1 MKRWLIFVFT
11 FLIVLNQASTWTVVY
26 ATSNITTSCGDGQ
39 YSVDRITGENAFTNL
54 ACYPENQFTQA
65 LDRMNTEAATVPNV
79 VVRHNASNSPMN
91 VVAADRAMAYSQN
104 DTYLNSTTINI
115 YDDKALSDPYT
126 YINQSNPL
134 YYYSTHIKTKAADV
148 PVTPS
153 DLSAFVEINGAKGYI
168 NLNGIDIVPLIYV
181 ENGWLISFF
190 TRTLDT
196 YTENKI
202 RAHVTTFTVLDVT
215 SNTIAG
221 SKTYRELRIRVDTA
235 TSYFTRTVGI
245 APGWLGIGTYY
256 SADGIHFFTDMD
268 LKQPVYNGSEIGRY
282 YPYYSYLNL
291 RSKTNYTDQ
300 DLQTYFNYLFTVNA
314 FDPATSV
321 MNQNAAVFINAQN
334 TYGMNAL
341 IIYAMAAHE
350 SDWGR
355 SSYAVNRFN
364 LFGYA
369 AYDSN
374 PNGATYFDS
383 VEHCVTEQMGI
394 NLRYYLDYS
403 NFNSTINNSL
413 FYASNIGNK
422 GAGINTRYASDPWWS
437 VKINE
442 ISYRIDRYLGF
453 KDLNNYQ
460 IAILEPSVSNVVYGD
475 SNLTS
480 NLYSINNRAMNYPL
494 TIIAQKSNTLY
505 TQTTNPLNAG
515 VPITSSTAGLV
526 IYNWN
531 TNLGYVNTNQVYLA
545 NTPITPPTIISD
557 NDTLLTY
564 ITDMDWVG
572 TQVYIKGW
580 AALKNTNMELGLVTH
595 KIVAIN
601 MDDPSLEYPYDM
613 SIATGNYA
621 LNLGN
626 GLDYTNA
633 WFDGTFDVTT
643 LPAGEYRFEVRT
655 SSGSTSGIETLM
667 NTTVSA
673 PRLEL
678 LENDTYLYRFSFNN
692 AKAMRY
698 ELSKTLGLVVE
709 NQTPLLPTRF
719 NSMGYFT
726 NIVISETVDG
736 KDLLDITGLAF
747 MQNVSTGSNDSV
759 SHQLLLIGND
769 GIQHI
774 YPLETSSGIYD
785 VSNGGFN
792 YSHAWFYGNEIDI
805 SDLPDSFY
813 NIYVIT
819 STSLYKDTVE
829 VRDILIKGERP
840 FATSDKTYTF
850 IPNLNVRRRYSLR
863 IDRKPIITTTVSELS
878 VTLNTP
884 YTGQILASDP
894 DGANLIFSITTMP
907 TNGTLELNHLDGT
920 YTYTPATNYIGEDSF
935 VVVVNNGISESNP
948 YSFSVLI
955 STTP

>member
-1 MKRWLIFVFT
+1 MKRWLVFVLT
-11 FLIVLNQASTWTVVY
+11 FFIVLNQASTWTVVY

-153 DLSAFVEINGAKGYI
+153 DLSAYVEINGAKGYI

-202 RAHVTTFTVLDVT
+202 RAHVTTYTVSDTTNMTL
-215 SNTIAG
+215 NG
-221 SKTYRELRIRVDTA
+221 SKTYRELKVRVDTA
-235 TSYFTRTVGI
+235 TSFFTRTVGI
-245 APGWLGIGTYY
+245 APAWLGIGTYY
-256 SADGIHFFTDMD
+256 SADGIHFFSDMG
-268 LKQPVYNGSEIGRY
+268 LKTPIYNGDKIGRFY
-282 YPYYSYLNL
+282 SYYSYLNL

-321 MNQNAAVFINAQN
+321 MNQNASVFINAQH

-355 SSYAVNRFN
+355 SSFAVNRFN

-394 NLRYYLDYS
+394 NLRYYLDYN

-460 IAILEPSVSNVVYGD
+460 IAILEPSVSNMIYGD

-480 NLYSINNRAMNYPL
+480 NLYSINARAMNYPL

-526 IYNWN
+526 VYNWN
-531 TNLGYVNTNQVYLA
+531 TNLGYVNANQVYLA
-545 NTPITPPTIISD
+545 NTPISPPTIISD
-557 NDTLLTY
+557 TDTLLTY
-564 ITDMDWVG
+564 ITDMNWVG
-572 TQVYIKGW
+572 SSVYVKGW
-580 AALKNTNMELGLVTH
+580 AALKNTNMALGLVSH

-601 MDDPSLEYPYDM
+601 MDEPTLEYTFDM
-613 SIATGNYA
+613 SIANGNYP

-633 WFDGTFDVTT
+633 WFDGTFDVSS
-643 LPAGEYRFEVRT
+643 LPMGEYRFEVRT
-655 SSGSTSGIETLM
+655 SSGDTHGVETLM

-678 LENDTYLYRFSFNN
+678 YENESYLYRFTFNN

-698 ELSKTLGLVVE
+698 ELSKTLGLSVE

-726 NIVISETVDG
+726 NIGVSETAEG
-736 KDLLDITGLAF
+736 NDLLTITGLAF
-747 MQNVSTGSNDSV
+747 IQNASTGANDNV
-759 SHQLLLIGND
+759 THQLLLLSND
-769 GIQHI
+769 GVQHI
-774 YPLETSSGIYD
+774 YPLDTSNGVYD
-785 VSNGGFN
+785 VSNGGFD
-792 YSHAWFYGNEIDI
+792 YTHAWFYGNDIDI
-805 SDLPDSFY
+805 SGLSDGSY
-813 NIYVIT
+813 RIYVIT
-819 STSLYKDTVE
+819 KTALYQDTVE
-829 VRDILIKGERP
+829 IRDILLKGERP
-840 FATSDKTYTF
+840 FSSSDKTYTF
-850 IPNLNVRRRYSLR
+850 IPNLNVRRRYSIR
-863 IDRKPIITTTVSELS
+863 IDRKPVITSTETNINTTI
-878 VTLNTP
+878 NTP
-884 YTGQILASDP
+884 FTGQIQATDP
-894 DGANLIFSITTMP
+894 DGAELIYSIAVMP
-907 TNGTLELNHLDGT
+907 LHGNLELNHLDGT
-920 YTYTPATNYIGEDSF
+920 FIYTPATDYVGEDSF
-935 VVVVNNGISESNP
+935 TMIANNGISDSNP
-948 YSFSVLI
+948 LVYNI
-955 STTP
+955 TTSSNP